1 MKYLVEDCDNPA
13 TPVQDYAEA
22 KEIIRRV
29 LGSHPSVRQAGM
41 FGSFVRGE
49 QKDSSDVDL
58 LIETDGKDAS
68 DVMDIDFDLA
78 EKLGRDV
85 DMLMMLRGAQRSFIE
100 NLKREGRLIYR
111 RD

>member
-68 DVMDIDFDLA
+68 DVMDIGFDLA

>member
-13 TPVQDYAEA
+13 DPVQDYAEA
-22 KEIIRRV
+22 RQIVRQV
-29 LGSHPSVRQAGM
+29 LGFHPSVRRAAM

-49 QKDSSDVDL
+49 QGDSSDVDL

-68 DVMDIDFDLA
+68 EVMDIGFDLA
-78 EKLGRDV
+78 EKLGRDM
-85 DMLMMLRGAQRSFIE
+85 DMLTTLRGAQSSFVE

>member
-1 MKYLVEDCDNPA
+1 
-13 TPVQDYAEA
+13 
-22 KEIIRRV
+22 
-29 LGSHPSVRQAGM
+29 M

-68 DVMDIDFDLA
+68 DVMDIGFDLA
-78 EKLGRDV
+78 EKLGRVV

-100 NLKREGRLIYR
+100 NLKREGRLIYIGER
-111 RD
+111 

>member
-13 TPVQDYAEA
+13 DPVQDYAHA
-22 KEIIRRV
+22 KRIVCRI
-29 LGSHPSVRQAGM
+29 LGSHPTVRRAAM
-41 FGSFVRGE
+41 FGSFVRSE

-58 LIETDGKDAS
+58 LLQIDGNASS
-68 DVMDIDFDLA
+68 DVMDIGFALA
-78 EKLGRDV
+78 EGLGRDV
-85 DMLMMLRGAQRSFIE
+85 DMLTTLNGAQSSFVE

>member
-13 TPVQDYAEA
+13 DPVQDYADA
-22 KEIIRRV
+22 GRIVRQV

-49 QKDSSDVDL
+49 QRDSSDVDL
-58 LIETDGKDAS
+58 LLQVDGKDAFE
-68 DVMDIDFDLA
+68 IIGIGLTLA
-78 EKLGRDV
+78 EELGRDV
-85 DMLMMLRGAQRSFIE
+85 DLLTTLRVATSSFIE

>member
-13 TPVQDYAEA
+13 DPVQDYAEA
-22 KEIIRRV
+22 RQIVRQV
-29 LGSHPSVRQAGM
+29 LGSHLSVRQAAM

-49 QKDSSDVDL
+49 QKDAFEVIGIGL
-58 LIETDGKDAS
+58 
-68 DVMDIDFDLA
+68 DLA
-78 EKLGRDV
+78 EELGRDV
-85 DMLMMLRGAQRSFIE
+85 DMLTTLRGAQSSFIE

>member
-13 TPVQDYAEA
+13 DPVQDYAEA
-22 KEIIRRV
+22 RQIVRQV
-29 LGSHPSVRQAGM
+29 LGSHPSVRQVAM

-58 LIETDGKDAS
+58 LLHFDEKDAFE
-68 DVMDIDFDLA
+68 VIGIGLDLA
-78 EKLGRDV
+78 EELGRDV
-85 DMLMMLRGAQRSFIE
+85 DMLTTLRGAQSSFIE